1 MREGWLSG
9 WGPRMGSGRRR
20 FFLPAMWRSLSTNA
34 GKAVGHGSDN
44 SEVQAAAMFFP
55 SLLPVLGVIQPTWT
69 PWVWLSLGREG
80 FHSEVSYILATSK
93 MSQEDGPF
101 FDLRSADVPVRV
113 QDGLKFN
120 CILDFCLVEDK
131 SLFHIPL
138 GVDFGVYFLQQ
149 NRNKHL

>member
-1 MREGWLSG
+1 MHDTGCLGLVHWDDPEGWYG
-9 WGPRMGSGRRR
+9 EGSGR
-20 FFLPAMWRSLSTNA
+20 
-34 GKAVGHGSDN
+34 G
-44 SEVQAAAMFFP
+44 VQD
-55 SLLPVLGVIQPTWT
+55 GDHI
-69 PWVWLSLGREG
+69 
-80 FHSEVSYILATSK
+80 HSEVSYILATSK

-120 CILDFCLVEDK
+120 CILDFFLVEDK